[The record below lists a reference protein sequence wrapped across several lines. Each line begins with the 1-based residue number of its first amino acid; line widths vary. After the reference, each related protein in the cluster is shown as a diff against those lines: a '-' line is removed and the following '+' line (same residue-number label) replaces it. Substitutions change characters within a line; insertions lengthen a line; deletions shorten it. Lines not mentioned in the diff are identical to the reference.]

1 MLQAL
6 CLAGNERRAFIE
18 QKTRGNAALRD
29 RVEALLGSYESGAFL
44 EDPADPSLQKIAAS
58 SSLGERAGDWI
69 GRYKLL
75 EKFGEKGAGWFMWQ
89 RRKTR

>member
-1 MLQAL
+1 MPPCVTALKPCSAATNPVPFWRTPPILLFKKLQ
-6 CLAGNERRAFIE
+6 
-18 QKTRGNAALRD
+18 
-29 RVEALLGSYESGAFL
+29 
-44 EDPADPSLQKIAAS
+44 AS

-75 EKFGEKGAGWFMWQ
+75 EKFGERGAGWFMWQ